1 MIAILTR
8 RFILIGLVFTLLAGG
23 LAFVIGKET
32 RHSRAWVAGQ
42 PIPCAIGDNPFC
54 RAPKTNQ

>member
-8 RFILIGLVFTLLAGG
+8 RFILIGLVFALLAMGV
-23 LAFVIGKET
+23 AFVVGKEN

-42 PIPCAIGDNPFC
+42 PIPCATGHNPLC
-54 RAPKTNQ
+54 LTRKSQ